1 MSENKMRIL
10 VISDSHG
17 RNDDVAGV
25 IEQVG
30 PIDMLIHCGDV
41 ERGDDY
47 ICSLVDCPVHMVS
60 GNNDYNLDLPAQD
73 IFNIGD
79 YKVLVVHGHT
89 FYVYRGV
96 ERLKQY
102 ALQNNID
109 IVMFGHTHKPY
120 IEIDEDVTILNPGSV
135 SYPRQLD
142 HMPTFLI
149 MEIDD
154 EGEVHYGHGYYK
166 SKFTELKI

>member
-1 MSENKMRIL
+1 MSEKKMRIL

-30 PIDMLIHCGDV
+30 HIDMLIHCGDV

-47 ICSLVDCPVHMVS
+47 IRSLVDCPVHMVS

-89 FYVYRGV
+89 FCVYRGV

-102 ALQNNID
+102 ALQNHID

-120 IEIDEDVTILNPGSV
+120 IEIDEDVTILNPEA
-135 SYPRQLD
+135 
-142 HMPTFLI
+142 FLTQDNLI
-149 MEIDD
+149 ICQ
-154 EGEVHYGHGYYK
+154 HFSLWK
-166 SKFTELKI
+166 SMMKARHITDTDIINRNLAN

>member
-1 MSENKMRIL
+1 MSEKKMRIL

-47 ICSLVDCPVHMVS
+47 IRSLVDCPVHMVS

-102 ALQNNID
+102 ALQNGID

-135 SYPRQLD
+135 SYPRQPD

-154 EGEVHYGHGYYK
+154 EGEAHYGHGYYK

>member
-47 ICSLVDCPVHMVS
+47 IRSLVDCPVHMVS

-120 IEIDEDVTILNPGSV
+120 FSQKDGLTVLNPGSL
-135 SYPRQLD
+135 SYPRQD
-142 HMPTFLI
+142 GRKPSYMV
-149 MEIDD
+149 MEIDE
-154 EGEVHYGHGYYK
+154 EGKAHYEQKY
-166 SKFTELKI
+166 L

>member
-1 MSENKMRIL
+1 MSEKKMRIL

-30 PIDMLIHCGDV
+30 HIDMLIHCGDV
-41 ERGDDY
+41 ERG
-47 ICSLVDCPVHMVS
+47 
-60 GNNDYNLDLPAQD
+60 NDYNLELPSQD

-89 FYVYRGV
+89 FCVYRGV

-102 ALQNNID
+102 ALQNHID

-120 IEIDEDVTILNPGSV
+120 IEIDEDVTVLNPGSV
-135 SYPRQLD
+135 SYPRQSD

-154 EGEVHYGHGYYK
+154 EGEAHYGHGYYK
-166 SKFTELKI
+166 SKFSELKI